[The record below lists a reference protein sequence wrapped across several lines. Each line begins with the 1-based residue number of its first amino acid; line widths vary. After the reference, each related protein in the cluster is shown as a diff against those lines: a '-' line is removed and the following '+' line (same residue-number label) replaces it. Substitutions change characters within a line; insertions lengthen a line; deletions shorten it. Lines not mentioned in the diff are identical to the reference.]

1 MKCKTKHLKSARVGR
16 FKVSLLMHKTE
27 AREWESVAISYGKKV
42 DGEWRN
48 QNIICS
54 ALDFRSLKD
63 AIEKFDELGVGE
75 RSPSNFLAQGQPCA
89 EVAR

>member
-63 AIEKFDELGVGE
+63 AIEKFDEQGVGE
-75 RSPSNFLAQGQPCA
+75 RSPSISLEQGKACA